1 MSTTR
6 RRRRVSS
13 DDNGEKKASLR
24 RQATAPKAESWVIDR
39 PATFEI
45 VVGQETYRP
54 AEYCSFTVGPLS
66 MKITAEAGEDLTIL
80 INAGYARL
88 NAQLEAEFQYKM
100 PRALERIGELQD
112 AKRQKRRSR

>member
-1 MSTTR
+1 MTTTR

-13 DDNGEKKASLR
+13 DDGEKRSSLR
-24 RQATAPKAESWVIDR
+24 RQAKPPKVESWVIDR

-66 MKITAEAGEDLTIL
+66 MKITAEAGEDLTVL
-80 INAGYARL
+80 IQAGYERL
-88 NAQLEAEFQYKM
+88 NAQMEAEWRYKM
-100 PRALERIGELQD
+100 PRALGRIAELQD
-112 AKRQKRRSR
+112 EKKKRRIR